1 MLKDLKYS
9 RLLDFYAP
17 MLTEKQR
24 EILSFYYNDDLSL
37 SEISE
42 IIGISRQGVMDI
54 IRRGEAQLN
63 NFDSKLN
70 LSSIYNEVDKAYKV
84 LNDEKC
90 DLTDRVAT
98 ASDIISKIRV

>member
-1 MLKDLKYS
+1 MLKDLSYS

-63 NFDSKLN
+63 NFDAKLK
-70 LSSIYNEVDKAYKV
+70 LSSLYSEVDNAYNA
-84 LNDEKC
+84 LTNSES
-90 DLTDRVAT
+90 DLTERVAT
-98 ASDIISKIRV
+98 ATEIISKIRV

>member
-9 RLLDFYAP
+9 RLLDFYAA

-24 EILSFYYNDDLSL
+24 EILGFYYNDDLSL

-63 NFDSKLN
+63 NFDSKLK
-70 LSSIYNEVDKAYKV
+70 LSSLYNEVDKAYNI
-84 LNDEKC
+84 LTNDESN
-90 DLTDRVAT
+90 LTERVAT
-98 ASDIISKIRV
+98 ATEIISKLRV

>member
-24 EILSFYYNDDLSL
+24 EVLVFYYNDDLSL

-54 IRRGEAQLN
+54 IRRAEGQLN
-63 NFDSKLN
+63 NFDEKLN
-70 LSSIYNEVDKAYKV
+70 LSKFFEEVDNAYNILTNEKHDADERLIKAV
-84 LNDEKC
+84 E
-90 DLTDRVAT
+90 
-98 ASDIISKIRV
+98 IISKIRV

>member
-42 IIGISRQGVMDI
+42 IFGISRQGVMDI
-54 IRRGEAQLN
+54 IRRGESQLN
-63 NFDSKLN
+63 NFDSKLK
-70 LSSIYNEVDKAYKV
+70 LSSLYKEIDDVYNTLTNDK
-84 LNDEKC
+84 E
-90 DLTDRVAT
+90 DLCERVSAAT
-98 ASDIISKIRV
+98 KIISEIRV